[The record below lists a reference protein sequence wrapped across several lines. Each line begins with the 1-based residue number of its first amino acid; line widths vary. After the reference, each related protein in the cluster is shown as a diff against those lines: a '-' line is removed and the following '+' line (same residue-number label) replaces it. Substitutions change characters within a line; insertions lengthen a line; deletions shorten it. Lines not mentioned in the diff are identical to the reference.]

1 LSVAQPQHHPRSASQ
16 KDRHVIKPDL
26 TLTVPDDLGTVHFVG
41 IGGSGMSGIAR
52 LFLAAG
58 HTVTGSDSRD
68 SDNVEALRALGA
80 RITIGHDAAN
90 VGDADSLVVTGAL
103 WQDNPEYVLATE
115 RGLPVLHRAQA
126 LAWLVRTHRLVSVA
140 GAHGKTTSTGM
151 IVTGLLGL
159 DQDPNFVNG
168 GVIESLGVS
177 AGSGADDLFV
187 VEADESD
194 GSFLLYD
201 TSVALITN
209 VDPDHLDHYGSLEAF
224 EAAFVDFAQNAKEL
238 VVISADDP
246 GAVRVTGR
254 LDGPRIL
261 TFGEADDA
269 MVRVHSIGAT
279 GPVSF
284 TVSWQGTD
292 YSATLRV
299 PGRHNAI
306 NAAGAFAVLVGL
318 GFEPAASLE
327 AVSAFGGTQRRFELH
342 GTVRGVSVYDDYAH
356 HPTEVAAALSAA
368 RTVVGTG
375 RIIAV
380 HQPHLYSRTRLFAQE
395 FAETLEKHADETI
408 VLAVYGAR
416 EDPEPGVT
424 GALVSEK
431 FTDPD
436 RVAFIPEWQDA
447 ADYLGTIA
455 RDGDF
460 VVTLGCGDV
469 YRIVPQLLDSLGASA
484 GTPAAG
490 STADGATPATDRVA
504 EPAGGERG

>member
-1 LSVAQPQHHPRSASQ
+1 M
-16 KDRHVIKPDL
+16 IKPDL
-26 TLTVPDDLGTVHFVG
+26 TLIVPEDLGTVHFVG

-58 HTVTGSDSRD
+58 HTVTGSDVRD
-68 SDNVEALRALGA
+68 SDNIHALRDLGA
-80 RITIGHDAAN
+80 SISIGHDAAN

-115 RGLPVLHRAQA
+115 RGLPVLHRSQA
-126 LAWLVRTHRLVSVA
+126 LAWLIRSHRLVSVA

-151 IVTGLLGL
+151 VVTSLLGL
-159 DQDPNFVNG
+159 GQDPNFVNG

-201 TSVALITN
+201 TSIALITN

-224 EAAFVDFAQNAKEL
+224 EAAFVEFAQNAGEL
-238 VVISADDP
+238 VVVSSDDP
-246 GAVRVTGR
+246 GAVRVTAR
-254 LDGPRIL
+254 LVDKQVI

-269 MVRVHSIGAT
+269 TVRVHSVVT
-279 GPVSF
+279 DGPVSF
-284 TVSWQGTD
+284 SVRWQGAD
-292 YSATLRV
+292 YSATLRI

-318 GFEPAASLE
+318 GFDPADSL
-327 AVSAFGGTQRRFELH
+327 AAIAQFGGTQRRFELH

-356 HPTEVAAALSAA
+356 HPTEVAAALAAA
-368 RTVVGTG
+368 RTVVGSG

-395 FAETLEKHADETI
+395 FADTLEKYADETI

-424 GALVSEK
+424 GALVSER
-431 FTDPD
+431 FSDPAH
-436 RVAFIPEWQDA
+436 VAYIPEWQDA

-455 RDGDF
+455 R
-460 VVTLGCGDV
+460 
-469 YRIVPQLLDSLGASA
+469 
-484 GTPAAG
+484 
-490 STADGATPATDRVA
+490 
-504 EPAGGERG
+504 

>member
-1 LSVAQPQHHPRSASQ
+1 
-16 KDRHVIKPDL
+16 VIEPDL
-26 TLTVPDDLGTVHFVG
+26 TITVPDELGAVHFVG

-58 HTVTGSDSRD
+58 HTVTGSDLRE
-68 SDNVEALRALGA
+68 SDNVLALRELGA
-80 RITIGHDAAN
+80 RISIGHDAAN
-90 VGDADSLVVTGAL
+90 LGDADTLVVTGAL
-103 WQDNPEYVLATE
+103 WQDNPEYVLARE
-115 RGLPVLHRAQA
+115 RGIPVLHRSQA
-126 LAWLVRTHRLVSVA
+126 LAWLIRSHRLVSVA

-159 DQDPNFVNG
+159 GQDPSFVNG

-177 AGSGADDLFV
+177 AASGADDLFV

-201 TSVALITN
+201 TAVALITN

-224 EAAFVDFAQNAKEL
+224 EAAFVEFARNASEL
-238 VVISADDP
+238 VVISSDDP
-246 GAVRVTGR
+246 GAVHVTTR
-254 LDGPRIL
+254 LADKKLI
-261 TFGEADDA
+261 TFGEDA
-269 MVRVHSIGAT
+269 GSDVRVHSIGTA

-284 TVSWQGTD
+284 TVHWAGRD
-292 YSATLRV
+292 YSTTLRI
-299 PGRHNAI
+299 PGKHNAI

-318 GFEPAASLE
+318 GFDPTASLE
-327 AVSAFGGTQRRFELH
+327 AISAFGGTQRRFELH

-380 HQPHLYSRTRLFAQE
+380 HQPHLYSRTRMFAQE
-395 FAETLEKHADETI
+395 FAATLEKHADQTI
-408 VLAVYGAR
+408 VLDVYGAR

-424 GALVSEK
+424 GALVSAR
-431 FTDPD
+431 FRDPAH
-436 RVAFIPEWQDA
+436 VAFIPDWQDA
-447 ADYLGTIA
+447 ADYVASIA
-455 RDGDF
+455 REGDF

-469 YRIVPQLLDSLGASA
+469 YRIVPQLLDSLGR
-484 GTPAAG
+484 T
-490 STADGATPATDRVA
+490 R
-504 EPAGGERG
+504 E